1 MNFVVQKLGLGVRRR
16 ENARDGGAH
25 VKPAVQDSKTRQC
38 SPDAPHS
45 AQRKVAQDANQPP
58 PPCPCSRDT
67 PHSGQRKVAHN
78 ASTRT
83 AHKMRNGPADGRR
96 ASPGPG

>member
-1 MNFVVQKLGLGVRRR
+1 MNFVVQKLGVGGSKKG
-16 ENARDGGAH
+16 ECAGWGAH
-25 VKPAVQDSKTRQC
+25 VKPEAQDSKTPQC

-45 AQRKVAQDANQPP
+45 AQRKVAQDANQQP